1 MAAKQF
7 TLAEVAEHN
16 TREDLYLVIRDEVYA
31 VSKFVAEVSIDNLF
45 HEESFWKFDLNFVT
59 FWFLFASI
67 QVKLRHCSG
76 WSTVWRHGDLRD
88 TCNYGCRVIRLLISL
103 QFNRRGNLAR
113 NDNPLTFP
121 FRSTNRWRGDSHR
134 VRWQRRHV

>member
-45 HEESFWKFDLNFVT
+45 HDESFWKFDLNFVT

-67 QVKLRHCSG
+67 QVKLRHCRGAGRLCGDTATFGIPAIMVVESSG
-76 WSTVWRHGDLRD
+76 
-88 TCNYGCRVIRLLISL
+88 Y
-103 QFNRRGNLAR
+103 
-113 NDNPLTFP
+113 
-121 FRSTNRWRGDSHR
+121 
-134 VRWQRRHV
+134 